1 VKKLLFQFGDGAPG
15 RDKRALRPKPQILS
29 AREALGRVFSFG
41 GMDPVP
47 SRFGGKAPMLLRR
60 NFLRN
65 VAGGAL
71 AMPVLSSLGC
81 SEQSTREGER
91 LGTASLAENGFPKRF
106 LVVYTPNGNFE
117 FPKSL
122 DLTGTQH
129 EAMTPFKEKLIF
141 LNGLDMSVH
150 SIPPGEPH
158 QQGMAFL
165 TGRRLNPG
173 SQVGGDGSLAG
184 WASGISLD
192 QEIAG
197 VISANNPRKSLH
209 MGVQSTNYGG
219 SEVRTVVSYKGSDQ
233 PNDNEISPWVM
244 FNQVFASLGAD
255 PLGNEKLKGRRKSVL
270 DLVDK
275 QYAGLA
281 PKLGADDK
289 KKLEQHLDA
298 VREVEKRL
306 DNPGGVLGGSC
317 QLPDVGAVIDEKDP
331 NNYPIVGK
339 LFMDMAAMAFACDIT
354 RVITLQWSAS
364 TNNRPYPWLMFDDG
378 TGPKP
383 ITDDE
388 HNLGHQPD
396 TDAISWGKLNVIR
409 HWYGEQFAYLLGK
422 LAAIPEGEG
431 TMLDNT
437 VVLFASEIARGNTHS
452 HVDMPFILAGSGG
465 GYFKTGQYLSF
476 EGDRPHND
484 LLVAIGNAMGL
495 PMTTFG
501 EAEYVKGALPGLTA

>member
-1 VKKLLFQFGDGAPG
+1 MTKS
-15 RDKRALRPKPQILS
+15 RILT

-47 SRFGGKAPMLLRR
+47 TRAGVKGPMLLRR

-65 VAGGAL
+65 VGGAAL
-71 AMPVLSSLGC
+71 AMPLLSSLGC
-81 SEQSTREGER
+81 SQQSSREAEQ
-91 LGTASLAENGFPKRF
+91 LGRASLADNGFPKR
-106 LVVYTPNGNFE
+106 LICVYTPNGNFA

-122 DLTGTQH
+122 DLAGTQY
-129 EAMTPFKEKLIF
+129 EALIPFKDKLLF
-141 LNGLDMSVH
+141 LNGLDLLSQNN
-150 SIPPGEPH
+150 PPGEPH
-158 QQGMAFL
+158 QNGMALL
-165 TGRRLNPG
+165 TGRRLNMG
-173 SQVGGDGSLAG
+173 NQVGGDGSLAG
-184 WASGISLD
+184 WASGISVD
-192 QEIAG
+192 EEIAG

-219 SEVRTVVSYKGSDQ
+219 TEVRTVISYKGSDQ
-233 PNDNEISPWVM
+233 PNDNEINPWTM
-244 FNQVFASLGAD
+244 YDDVFAGLGTD
-255 PLGNEKLKGRRKSVL
+255 PFGAAKLKGRRKSVL

-298 VREVEKRL
+298 VRELEKRL
-306 DNPGGVLGGSC
+306 DKPGGTLGGSC
-317 QLPDVGAVIDEKDP
+317 QLPDLGAAVDPKDP
-331 NNYPIVGK
+331 NNFPMIATH
-339 LFMDMAAMAFACDIT
+339 FMDMTAMALACDLT
-354 RVITLQWSAS
+354 RVITLQFSAS

-396 TDAISWGKLNVIR
+396 TDMIAWGKLNVIR

-422 LAAIPEGEG
+422 LDAIPEGDG

-437 VVLFASEIARGNTHS
+437 AILFMSEIARGNTHS
-452 HVDMPFILAGSGG
+452 HMDMPFLIAGSAG
-465 GYFKTGQYLSF
+465 GYFKTGQFLDF
-476 EGDRPHND
+476 AGDRSHVD
-484 LLVAIGNAMGL
+484 LLVSLANAMGH
-495 PMTTFG
+495 PITTFG
-501 EAEYVKGALPGLTA
+501 EEEFVQGPLPGLTDRKSVV